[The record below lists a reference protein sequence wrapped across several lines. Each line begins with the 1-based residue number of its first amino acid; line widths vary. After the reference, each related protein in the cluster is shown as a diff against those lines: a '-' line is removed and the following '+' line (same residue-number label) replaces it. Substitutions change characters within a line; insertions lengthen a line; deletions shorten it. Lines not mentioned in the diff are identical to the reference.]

1 MKKIS
6 IIIIIFLFF
15 ETCSFSFGADNVF
28 LVNPTSLRIQVLS
41 ENISL
46 LEALRNVQNSKLNV
60 SLARAK
66 LLPSINLSALLPAL
80 ASPTFLVSSVTF
92 LFPFLVPSNW
102 MVLRQQSELLES
114 DKAAYDALQ
123 LNILSNSL
131 SLYFT
136 YLNDQKTQLFFSNLS
151 ETLGILYNRL
161 KKQSEILG
169 NVSIEDLGMA
179 SAQWQESKIK
189 SSQLLEL
196 LIEEKAGLRTLLG
209 LPLRTKIDVED
220 FDLLPSPYE
229 SKTVYE
235 IADHS
240 LKVAPE
246 AMQLDFLIKAANSG
260 KFAKV
265 FGFMSSASVFG
276 TSFNNTSPF
285 SILKASGGFTFGMD
299 NLVNIQI
306 ANNNIESV
314 KLRTQ
319 QLKFENE
326 RTAEIL
332 VGEINEVKFQKVLSG
347 NALRDRLSV
356 YDAQKRE
363 YAIGL
368 ISLQTLLQTQVQ
380 LTDSYVANIKSEL
393 DLKMQRLTL
402 MRLVIDG
409 DFSKI
414 KRCKALLIPSR
425 KTKKNRHDK
434 GNSLDEVCR

>member
-6 IIIIIFLFF
+6 IIILICFIF
-15 ETCSFSFGADNVF
+15 ETCSSSFGADNVF
-28 LVNPTSLRIQVLS
+28 LVNPTSLRTQVLS
-41 ENISL
+41 KNISL

-66 LLPSINLSALLPAL
+66 LLPSINLSVLLPAL

-102 MVLRQQSELLES
+102 MVLKQQSELLES

-136 YLNDQKTQLFFSNLS
+136 YLNDQKTQVIFSNLS
-151 ETLGILYNRL
+151 ETLGILYSRL
-161 KKQSEILG
+161 KKQSDVLG

-179 SAQWQESKIK
+179 SAQWEESKIK
-189 SSQLLEL
+189 SSKLLQL

-209 LPLRTKIDVED
+209 LPLGSKMNIED
-220 FDLLPSPYE
+220 FDLSPSLYE

-246 AMQLDFLIKAANSG
+246 SLQLDFLIKAATSG
-260 KFAKV
+260 KFAKF
-265 FGFMSSASVFG
+265 FGFMSSATIFG
-276 TSFNNTSPF
+276 TSFNNASPF
-285 SILKASGGFTFGMD
+285 SLLKTSGGFTFGMD
-299 NLVNIQI
+299 NLVNFQI

-314 KLRTQ
+314 KLRMQ

-326 RTAEIL
+326 RTSEIL
-332 VGEINEVKFQKVLSG
+332 VGEINEVKSQQVMSG

-356 YDAQKRE
+356 YNAQKRE

-414 KRCKALLIPSR
+414 KRCKTTLVPSR
-425 KTKKNRHDK
+425 KTKIFRRDK